1 MFRFISSIVLLST
14 LLYLGSSRI
23 GSLPPLFNF
32 LDPVHGVWIS
42 SNIEERSST
51 TLKPIEGLSDKVQI
65 VYDSR
70 QVPHIYAQ
78 STEDVLIGLGYAV
91 ARDRLFQ
98 LELQTRATAGTLTE
112 ILGERVLPLDQQA
125 RQLGLAWAAE
135 KNHSALDP
143 TSESFRYQLA
153 YAQGV
158 NAWIRGMTASELPLE
173 YHLLG
178 QKPMEWHPQYSAYLL
193 KRMGWTLSMKNTERK
208 KNLASGLVGKDAA
221 NALFPVNSWIQEP
234 MQPNGHQEPRFDL
247 NPLPE
252 PTDPYD
258 EPGNSPSHLSL
269 FTLPEQLDQN
279 NFLETTLGSNNWA
292 ISPGRSNNGNPIL
305 AGDPHLNLSL
315 PSIWYEAHLHVAG
328 ELEVYGVTIPGSP
341 AINIGF
347 NRNVAWTFTNT
358 GSDVMDFYRE
368 EVDNPQDPQAY
379 LLDNQWQALNQRVET
394 YLDTEG
400 SVIQV
405 DTILHTH
412 RGPVD
417 EDSEVYTSL
426 RWTVLE
432 ESGELDALIAI
443 AKATSTDEWMSGMES
458 WLAPTQNGLVIDRS
472 GNIAIRSSGRYPIRP
487 PDSNGDRI
495 YDGSTSDSDWK
506 GWLDV
511 AKYPGAI
518 NPSQGYLTSSNQ
530 QPVDP
535 VLYEYY
541 LGSDWS
547 PPWRAMRI
555 NQLLRSTPTLTL
567 ADLIRFQTDPGSARA
582 DIFVA
587 AFLNA
592 ANTLSYV
599 PNSSLQQAISLL
611 SGWDR
616 LYTKSNERA
625 ILFETAMN
633 KLAENTWD
641 ELEDQEGQ
649 PIVRPGS
656 TVLASLLQTPENIW
670 WDERATADKQ
680 EDRDDILI
688 KSLGQAI
695 EIVKDEY
702 GAESEGGWQWGKVQT
717 ANIYHLMNIPGLS
730 ALGIP
735 VQGGPETLNPSS
747 GSGRHGAS
755 WRMVVELGDS
765 IIAKGIYPG
774 GQSGNPLSPAYQNQL
789 DDWSSG
795 NLQELYFPKSIEEM
809 LKSSTKVVEL
819 LPSRNP

>member
-1 MFRFISSIVLLST
+1 
-14 LLYLGSSRI
+14 
-23 GSLPPLFNF
+23 
-32 LDPVHGVWIS
+32 
-42 SNIEERSST
+42 
-51 TLKPIEGLSDKVQI
+51 
-65 VYDSR
+65 
-70 QVPHIYAQ
+70 
-78 STEDVLIGLGYAV
+78 
-91 ARDRLFQ
+91 
-98 LELQTRATAGTLTE
+98 
-112 ILGERVLPLDQQA
+112 
-125 RQLGLAWAAE
+125 
-135 KNHSALDP
+135 
-143 TSESFRYQLA
+143 
-153 YAQGV
+153 
-158 NAWIRGMTASELPLE
+158 
-173 YHLLG
+173 
-178 QKPMEWHPQYSAYLL
+178 
-193 KRMGWTLSMKNTERK
+193 
-208 KNLASGLVGKDAA
+208 
-221 NALFPVNSWIQEP
+221 
-234 MQPNGHQEPRFDL
+234 
-247 NPLPE
+247 
-252 PTDPYD
+252 
-258 EPGNSPSHLSL
+258 
-269 FTLPEQLDQN
+269 
-279 NFLETTLGSNNWA
+279 
-292 ISPGRSNNGNPIL
+292 
-305 AGDPHLNLSL
+305 
-315 PSIWYEAHLHVAG
+315 
-328 ELEVYGVTIPGSP
+328 
-341 AINIGF
+341 
-347 NRNVAWTFTNT
+347 
-358 GSDVMDFYRE
+358 MDFYRE

-379 LLDNQWQALNQRVET
+379 LLDNQWQALSQRVET
-394 YLDTEG
+394 YLDAEG